1 VVVVVH
7 DDTLKGHAP
16 KDRSASPAWRCS

>member
-16 KDRSASPAWRCS
+16 NDRSASPGWRCS